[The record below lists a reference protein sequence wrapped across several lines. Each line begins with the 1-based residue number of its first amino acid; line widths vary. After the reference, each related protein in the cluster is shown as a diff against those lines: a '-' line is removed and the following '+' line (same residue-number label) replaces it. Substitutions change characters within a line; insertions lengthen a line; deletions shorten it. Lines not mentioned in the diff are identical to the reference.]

1 VPVLLA
7 AVKATSLFILGD
19 PMEQAGSWM
28 LLLVCFDLI
37 HWSLCGLLFGR
48 VVED

>member
-1 VPVLLA
+1 MPEGFSSSDFYYLLPELVLA
-7 AVKATSLFILGD
+7 AGSL
-19 PMEQAGSWM
+19 M
-28 LLLVCFDLI
+28 LLVFDAI